1 MNNPRHLFIG
11 TAIAI
16 SLLLGACAQKQE
28 NPAPHTA
35 ELKVTDLEK
44 LAATDA
50 LRTLADDVWADYLE
64 QYTYYR
70 LQEGL
75 PISRFED
82 LTLQEYRKELLQSQK
97 YRARLEEIDKRA
109 LSGDDLITYE
119 ILAFQN
125 QEDGANDDD
134 YWLTFDI
141 TAYQAPYLFRTGQQ
155 ALAVQPLNSE
165 SEAQHY
171 L

>member
-82 LTLQEYRKELLQSQK
+82 LTLQEYRLGCMSLKKCGSRNQQMEQMEQ
-97 YRARLEEIDKRA
+97 
-109 LSGDDLITYE
+109 TYIE
-119 ILAFQN
+119 
-125 QEDGANDDD
+125 
-134 YWLTFDI
+134 
-141 TAYQAPYLFRTGQQ
+141 
-155 ALAVQPLNSE
+155 
-165 SEAQHY
+165 
-171 L
+171 